1 MSDNKIEYR
10 WSRFLALSTSTKEKS
25 ESSVDRAYGI
35 IKEMAIAYHFKPGER
50 INEVALAGKLG
61 ASRTPLREALNR
73 LVSEGFLT
81 FEKGRGFFCREFKPR
96 EIFEL
101 YQLRSTL
108 ESAAARVACELASD
122 DELAE
127 ISRFLDETAS
137 DSPSRSIEDLVA
149 LDEHFHEHVMML
161 ARNSEM
167 LNVLRNVN
175 ARIKFFRW
183 IDMESR
189 RQGTQSEHRAIL
201 EAIAARDPM
210 LADERMKAHI
220 ARRLDQITAAIKE
233 GYSRIYLGSQEDDTG
248 RAAVQTG

>member
-1 MSDNKIEYR
+1 MAY
-10 WSRFLALSTSTKEKS
+10 STNLKEKS
-25 ESSVDRAYGI
+25 ESSVDRAYAV

-101 YQLRSTL
+101 YQLRSIL
-108 ESAAARVACELASD
+108 ESAAARTACELASD
-122 DELAE
+122 DEIDA
-127 ISRFLDETAS
+127 IRRFLDETGPDNQA
-137 DSPSRSIEDLVA
+137 RTVEELVA
-149 LDEHFHEHVMML
+149 LDEHFHEQVMML
-161 ARNSEM
+161 ARNAEM
-167 LNVLRNVN
+167 LNVLRNVS
-175 ARIKFFRW
+175 ARVKFFRW

-189 RQGTQSEHRAIL
+189 RQGTQTEHRAVL
-201 EAIAARDPM
+201 DAIAARDPV

-233 GYSRIYLGSQEDDTG
+233 GYSRIYLGSAEDAHEPK
-248 RAAVQTG
+248 AAQSG